1 MKLQKIS
8 TQVSPFSG
16 ICFINEEYSKCG
28 FTQLLDKQ
36 LGMRCKPV
44 GFSYS
49 EIIQNLMNLFFCGG
63 DCAEDIQSH
72 VSKDLKSILGN
83 HVPSADTLLR
93 GIKELYTENTLYE
106 SVSNNKYDLNINKS
120 CCRIS

>member
-16 ICFINEEYSKCG
+16 INFINEEYSKCG

-36 LGMRCKPV
+36 LGMRCAPI

-49 EIIQNLMNLFFCGG
+49 DIIQNLMNVFFCGE
-63 DCAEDIQSH
+63 DCAKDIQTH
-72 VSKDLKSILGN
+72 LSKDLKSILGN
-83 HVPSADTLLR
+83 HVPSANILLR
-93 GIKELYTENTLYE
+93 GI
-106 SVSNNKYDLNINKS
+106 
-120 CCRIS
+120 